1 MKKKIDPTLF
11 DLCLGIF
18 IYEIVFE
25 IILLFFSRKVSY
37 SVGLWIG
44 VILAI
49 AGSVHMWW
57 CLNRGLE
64 MASKDA
70 TKTVGVNNLI
80 RYLVIVVV
88 IMILACTNLANP
100 IFAFCGYMGMKVS
113 AYLNPFIR
121 RAREKV
127 FKI

>member
-18 IYEIVFE
+18 IYGIVFE

-88 IMILACTNLANP
+88 IMIFACTNLSYP
-100 IFAFCGYMGMKVS
+100 FFAFFGYMVMKVS